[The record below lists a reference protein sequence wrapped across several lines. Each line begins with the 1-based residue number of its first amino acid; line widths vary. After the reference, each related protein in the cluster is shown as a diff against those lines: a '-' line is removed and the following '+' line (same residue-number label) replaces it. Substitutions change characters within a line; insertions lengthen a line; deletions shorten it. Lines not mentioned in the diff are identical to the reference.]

1 MDKDLLEKLYD
12 IFASTNKTNM
22 FSIFSFNRRM
32 NGKKTMDAL
41 SNLENFLN
49 NVARKFHSSQA
60 SSEEELATIYLRLC
74 ETFSEKDLQQLLS
87 SVIPES
93 RGYFLT
99 PDESAKA
106 QEVEESNKKIE
117 KQIEIFENKFEL
129 NFNEDYI
136 DGLVY
141 KPKGCENRE
150 DVFAPIKRLIPSK
163 NNAFLFN
170 IS

>member
-22 FSIFSFNRRM
+22 FSRFSFNRRM

-117 KQIEIFENKFEL
+117 KQILESLGLGDDIDFELIPKYVLTRILMQPKGMVSDLYSMYKDTIFEMH
-129 NFNEDYI
+129 
-136 DGLVY
+136 
-141 KPKGCENRE
+141 
-150 DVFAPIKRLIPSK
+150 S
-163 NNAFLFN
+163 
-170 IS
+170 